1 MGNTCKGI
9 SGDDMEIYT
18 GSGIYKFKKSVRRY
32 DIIIIQR
39 VPRNQDETIY
49 YGKDS
54 NFDKDIHNKI
64 HRTTSLVRNGEQG
77 YRNGNVNVYIP
88 CSEL

>member
-1 MGNTCKGI
+1 M
-9 SGDDMEIYT
+9 
-18 GSGIYKFKKSVRRY
+18 
-32 DIIIIQR
+32 
-39 VPRNQDETIY
+39 PRNKDETIY

>member
-32 DIIIIQR
+32 DIIII
-39 VPRNQDETIY
+39 
-49 YGKDS
+49 
-54 NFDKDIHNKI
+54 
-64 HRTTSLVRNGEQG
+64 
-77 YRNGNVNVYIP
+77 
-88 CSEL
+88 

>member
-1 MGNTCKGI
+1 MFI
-9 SGDDMEIYT
+9 
-18 GSGIYKFKKSVRRY
+18 Y
-32 DIIIIQR
+32 DIINVQR
-39 VPRNQDETIY
+39 VPRNKDETIY

-54 NFDKDIHNKI
+54 NFDKDIHRKI

>member
-1 MGNTCKGI
+1 M
-9 SGDDMEIYT
+9 
-18 GSGIYKFKKSVRRY
+18 
-32 DIIIIQR
+32 
-39 VPRNQDETIY
+39 PRNKDETIY

-54 NFDKDIHNKI
+54 NFDKDIHRKI

-88 CSEL
+88 CSDQY